1 MNKSSF
7 SESKQSQTKPLLSL
21 DAFAVAD
28 AGQINEANL
37 DDFNKYDSKRDD
49 NESPNETFNVTT
61 TTTKMELLILKFP
74 AQLIQVIMNFIQVIM
89 KKKRYFQNPYCIIG
103 AHCLKRAKD
112 GQILGE
118 LDFI

>member
-1 MNKSSF
+1 MNESSF
-7 SESKQSQTKPLLSL
+7 SESKCESQTIPLLSL

-28 AGQINEANL
+28 VGQINEANL

-49 NESPNETFNVTT
+49 NEGPNETFNVT

-89 KKKRYFQNPYCIIG
+89 KKRRYFQHPHCIIG

-112 GQILGE
+112 EQILGE